1 MIKKKVKSSKTK
13 EDNNVQ
19 GISNKA
25 IRDFF
30 SRNFPSQRVAGYIQT
45 AEWEKSAARS
55 TLSSKAIIQNRGEIK
70 SFQGKQKL
78 KEYATIRPDLQEILR
93 GIL

>member
-55 TLSSKAIIQNRGEIK
+55 TLSSKAIIQNRGEVK
-70 SFQGKQKL
+70 SSPDKQIL
-78 KEYATIRPDLQEILR
+78 KEFMTTK
-93 GIL
+93 